1 MITNF
6 QNPLADLNRLM
17 AAAVIDR
24 DFCTLLLSNPI
35 RAIGQGYYGENFHL
49 STETQAQLGEIQ
61 ASSLPEFARQV
72 TNGKKFNTA
81 HLGVQYDT
89 SA

>member
-1 MITNF
+1 MVKNF
-6 QNPLADLNRLM
+6 HNPLADLNRLM

-24 DFCTLLLSNPI
+24 EFCTLLLSNPI

-49 STETQAQLGEIQ
+49 STETQAQLSEIR

-72 TNGKKFNTA
+72 ANGKKLNGA
-81 HLGVQYDT
+81 HHGVQYDT
-89 SA
+89 SV